1 MAFTWQSAGHAFASL
16 FKDVVTVSKKVVTAL
31 GGLQNEEK
39 LIESLTSL
47 VSPQAAAVEQIAFG
61 ALGEL
66 VAAVQATE
74 TAAGANGV
82 NVAFDASVVAEVKKL
97 IADFPEVIAQ
107 VEAAFGKS
115 SSNMALRISCLI
127 HGLLLLCRG
136 MQLRIGR
143 SPRSLFPILR
153 LQKPKTSWERWPT
166 RCPCGTPMLSR
177 DMSGWRSP
185 RSRPISPWR
194 SRKRK
199 KAHFWKTWPSCTMTG
214 MRWSHSTRC

>member
-31 GGLQNEEK
+31 GGIQNEAQ

-74 TAAGANGV
+74 TAAGANGI
-82 NVAFDASVVAEVKKL
+82 NVSFDASVVVEVRKL
-97 IADFPEVIAQ
+97 ITDFPEILTQ

-115 SSNMALRISCLI
+115 
-127 HGLLLLCRG
+127 
-136 MQLRIGR
+136 
-143 SPRSLFPILR
+143 
-153 LQKPKTSWERWPT
+153 K
-166 RCPCGTPMLSR
+166 
-177 DMSGWRSP
+177 
-185 RSRPISPWR
+185 
-194 SRKRK
+194 
-199 KAHFWKTWPSCTMTG
+199 
-214 MRWSHSTRC
+214 

>member
-16 FKDVVTVSKKVVTAL
+16 FKDVVTVSKKVVTVL
-31 GGLQNEEK
+31 GGLQNEAT

-82 NVAFDASVVAEVKKL
+82 NVSFDASVIAEVRKL
-97 IADFPEVIAQ
+97 IADFPDVVAQ

-115 SSNMALRISCLI
+115 
-127 HGLLLLCRG
+127 
-136 MQLRIGR
+136 
-143 SPRSLFPILR
+143 
-153 LQKPKTSWERWPT
+153 K
-166 RCPCGTPMLSR
+166 
-177 DMSGWRSP
+177 
-185 RSRPISPWR
+185 
-194 SRKRK
+194 
-199 KAHFWKTWPSCTMTG
+199 
-214 MRWSHSTRC
+214 

>member
-16 FKDVVTVSKKVVTAL
+16 LKDVVTVSKKVVTVL

-47 VSPQAAAVEQIAFG
+47 VNPQAAAVEQIAFG

-97 IADFPEVIAQ
+97 VTEFPEVVAQ
-107 VEAAFGKS
+107 VEAAFGKT
-115 SSNMALRISCLI
+115 
-127 HGLLLLCRG
+127 
-136 MQLRIGR
+136 
-143 SPRSLFPILR
+143 
-153 LQKPKTSWERWPT
+153 K
-166 RCPCGTPMLSR
+166 
-177 DMSGWRSP
+177 
-185 RSRPISPWR
+185 
-194 SRKRK
+194 
-199 KAHFWKTWPSCTMTG
+199 
-214 MRWSHSTRC
+214 